1 MCWGGQR
8 MSLSQQPRYSACL
21 LVVNTP
27 FQRQGQQ
34 RTLRAVAYKLKRHV
48 LAMLDEEGL
57 GVERSVI
64 GQVTQQL
71 RAQLLCVCVCVC
83 VCQAEVALCVSED
96 SAVYCVRMHVC
107 VCAECVHGVCWFV

>member
-48 LAMLDEEGL
+48 LAMLDEERL
-57 GVERSVI
+57 GVECSVV

-83 VCQAEVALCVSED
+83 APGRGCTLCV
-96 SAVYCVRMHVC
+96 RRQ
-107 VCAECVHGVCWFV
+107 